1 MKKLSFKIAYC
12 GIATAMCL
20 VIMFLVGVIP
30 FSMYLM
36 PVISAV
42 ILLFIREELGAKW
55 AWLSFAAVGL
65 LSLMISPDWESKML
79 FISTLGWYPLA
90 REYLIKIKP
99 KWLSFIVRIAL
110 LNLTAAVCYFVL
122 IKLLG
127 MTELLETGGSSILV
141 FIISTIFI
149 AEVFFVIFDLLI
161 ARLSVYYR
169 KILSKKLRKR
179 IK

>member
-20 VIMFLVGVIP
+20 VVMFLVGVIP

-36 PVISAV
+36 PVVAAV
-42 ILLFIREELGAKW
+42 VLLFIKEELGAKW

-90 REYLIKIKP
+90 REYLVKIKP
-99 KWLSFIVRIAL
+99 CWLSFCVRMLI
-110 LNLTAAVCYFVL
+110 LNLTAAACYFVL

-127 MTELLETGGSSILV
+127 MTELLETGGSSVLV
-141 FIISTIFI
+141 FVISTVII
-149 AEVFFVIFDLLI
+149 AETFFVVFDLLI
-161 ARLSVYYR
+161 GRLSVYY
-169 KILSKKLRKR
+169 KKVISKKIRKR